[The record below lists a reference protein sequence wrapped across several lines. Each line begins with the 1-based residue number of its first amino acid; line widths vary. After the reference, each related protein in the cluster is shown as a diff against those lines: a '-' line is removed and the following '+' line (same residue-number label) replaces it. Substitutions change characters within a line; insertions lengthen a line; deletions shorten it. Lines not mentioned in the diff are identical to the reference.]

1 MTTVEVG
8 LQPQHMAMTQNGSR
22 LYVTNRVSNSVSVVD
37 TTTGTL
43 RTSIPVSMSPR
54 AIVASPDGKH
64 LYVAQDFANFI
75 TVITTESDSVTRT
88 IPVESPA
95 WAMAMSPDGATL
107 YATLGATRNLLT
119 IDARTG
125 VVAARMPIGSDPVSV
140 TVSSDGTTLYVI
152 DSPCPGDPCDEPAT
166 VLVID
171 TRSNT
176 VTRELAI
183 GASGETAVLSP
194 DGKRLYAAD
203 LNNIWVFSTA
213 NYELLGK
220 IRTHSTTSLAI
231 SSDGLV
237 LYATRYHQ
245 PTLISMDTARF
256 TIFDRRPLPTR
267 PNDSALSPDGTTLY
281 ALSQISGPTANPD
294 PGIVTAMDAPEL
306 VNIQATCARVGSKKA
321 PAVSCSGMTIGIP
334 AGAKLGITYRNPP
347 SMEWKTIPESMT
359 PIVSADGRFTWTM
372 ATGKTRRITLYFSY
386 EGTKSPLSAVKLL

>member
-1 MTTVEVG
+1 
-8 LQPQHMAMTQNGSR
+8 
-22 LYVTNRVSNSVSVVD
+22 
-37 TTTGTL
+37 
-43 RTSIPVSMSPR
+43 MSPR
-54 AIVASPDGKH
+54 AIVASPDGRH
-64 LYVAQDFANFI
+64 VYVAQDFADFI
-75 TVITTESDSVTRT
+75 TVINTESASVTRT
-88 IPVESPA
+88 IPLGSPA
-95 WAMAMSPDGATL
+95 WAMAVSPDGATL
-107 YATLGATRNLLT
+107 YASQGATRTLLT
-119 IDARTG
+119 IDVQTG
-125 VVAARMPIGSDPVSV
+125 VVKARMPTGPDPVSV
-140 TVSSDGTTLYVI
+140 TMSRDGTTLYVI

-176 VTRELAI
+176 VTRELMI
-183 GASGETAVLSP
+183 GATGRSAALSP
-194 DGKRLYAAD
+194 DGTRLYAAD
-203 LNNIWVFSTA
+203 LNDIWIFSTA

-237 LYATRYHQ
+237 LYATRHHK

-256 TIFDRRPLPTR
+256 TIFDKRPLPTR
-267 PNDSALSPDGTTLY
+267 PNDAALSPDGKTLY

-294 PGIVTAMDAPEL
+294 PGVVTAMNAPAL

-321 PAVSCSGMTIGIP
+321 PAVRCMGITIGVP
-334 AGAKLGITYRNPP
+334 EGAKLGITYRNPP